1 MEITLDNDEILLE
14 KLCKL
19 KCRQGCQ
26 NAANY
31 IVFEMGMLSR
41 LCRAFLYHLFGQIAG
56 FTSGS
61 LHHSIEPIEDYS
73 GFGRYLQE
81 EHEDRQQFAC
91 FKGIG

>member
-41 LCRAFLYHLFGQIAG
+41 
-56 FTSGS
+56 
-61 LHHSIEPIEDYS
+61 
-73 GFGRYLQE
+73 
-81 EHEDRQQFAC
+81 
-91 FKGIG
+91 